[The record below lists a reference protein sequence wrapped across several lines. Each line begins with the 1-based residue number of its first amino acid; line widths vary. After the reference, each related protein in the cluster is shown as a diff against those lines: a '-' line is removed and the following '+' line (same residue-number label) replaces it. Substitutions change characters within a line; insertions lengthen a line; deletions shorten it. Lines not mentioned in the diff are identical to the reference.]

1 MKGFSSLWSF
11 LLMRP
16 NTALWSR
23 KSKNRTYG
31 KIFHTAGTISSLDEG
46 KTRELL

>member
-23 KSKNRTYG
+23 KGKNGTYG
-31 KIFHTAGTISSLDEG
+31 KICHTAGANSCLDEG
-46 KTRELL
+46 KTGELL